1 MQTLHHEI
9 QQKIPP
15 MIRGSE
21 ISALPTG
28 EAAEIEAAKTD
39 PARFSVLYNRYYE
52 PVFRFAYQRLNS
64 KEIAAD
70 ICAQTFLKAL
80 THLSSYKD
88 QGLPFVCWLYR
99 IAGNELK
106 QLFRLNSRHRTI
118 NVETEGLH
126 GMSEDMEDRSL
137 DNYHDRMMLILPD
150 LPEEELHLIEMRY
163 FEKRSFKEIGD
174 ILEITGNNAK
184 VRLYRALE
192 KLKKRIMDFAGS
204 ETSKDSI

>member
-28 EAAEIEAAKTD
+28 EAAEIEAAKMD

-88 QGLPFVCWLYR
+88 KGLPFVCWLYR

-106 QLFRLNSRHRTI
+106 QLFRSNSRHRTI
-118 NVETEGLH
+118 NVETEGLQ

-137 DNYHDRMMLILPD
+137 DRYHDRMMLILPD

-163 FEKRSFKEIGD
+163 FEKRPFKEIGD
-174 ILEITGNNAK
+174 ILEITENNAK
-184 VRLYRALE
+184 VRLYRVLE